1 MYIDFLLRRKRTP
14 QEPEAEPETELLD
27 SASGERRGARFE
39 RRRRAER
46 RTGNCQNYKGASRRE
61 TIDRREKVVARRN
74 DYLDSLVS
82 STAA

>member
-14 QEPEAEPETELLD
+14 QEPEPETELLD
-27 SASGERRGARFE
+27 SASGERRSARFE

-74 DYLDSLVS
+74 DYLDSLAS
-82 STAA
+82 STAG